1 MTSGDGE
8 RVAPPP
14 EMAADSTTSGAVS
27 AAALCYDSDD
37 LLTQRRGGLPA
48 DRARAT
54 NGHTDLPDTAE
65 PDVAGPQFAEADDAA
80 PPPSAAPAS
89 VDDASPEP
97 PVEDVPAVGSAAS
110 EMVTEPGPFAEP
122 EHSNGTVAVLAP
134 PTVAEQP
141 IVAVPAIDDEAPLPS
156 TPIPSDEAED
166 ADEASSVGAM
176 SAAAQPQDPTL
187 DPAPVASTPGET
199 ASSAAQAPDEASPT
213 ADGLEPEVE
222 EAPVPP
228 APLTTAARP
237 APPPVDPVTP
247 TVPTVATNGFA
258 HHAAETAEFTPVA
271 SDEATEPVDTL
282 PPAPD
287 IAQPPADEMIE
298 IPMPVVSGEEQQT
311 LGISGEMAMDA
322 PMGAVSAPED
332 TLTLAAE
339 PTTIP
344 EAAGAET
351 AVLTEPDL
359 PTIPPVAPPAPP
371 VAATPPPPPSA
382 PPPDEGEEEG
392 ATMTIIEHLE
402 ELRHRITVSA
412 ISIVVGAVL
421 GWFIVPHV
429 VQYLEHAAQKI
440 GGKFFSP
447 TILGP
452 FGLELKLSFL
462 IGLIIASPV
471 VLFQVWGF
479 IAPGL
484 TRREKRYALPFSLIG
499 SGLFAAG
506 AVTGILI
513 VPLAIQFLTHF
524 FAVLDLEQLLDIDKY
539 IMFIALIAVIFGITF
554 ELPIFMVG
562 FSLLGVVTSRYFIQ
576 KFRIA
581 IFIIF
586 GVSMVITPGAD
597 LISPLVLGGF
607 LTVLYWFGVLLIRI
621 IGR

>member
-1 MTSGDGE
+1 MTTGDGE
-8 RVAPPP
+8 GPSAGPVMPASS
-14 EMAADSTTSGAVS
+14 DDGAVA
-27 AAALCYDSDD
+27 AAALCSDSDD
-37 LLTQRRGGLPA
+37 LLTTRRGGLPLQPVG
-48 DRARAT
+48 AT
-54 NGHTDLPDTAE
+54 NGHVVADAPTDALEEQAFSGVEMATAGDGAS
-65 PDVAGPQFAEADDAA
+65 PLAEAPEPAFLVEPIDAA
-80 PPPSAAPAS
+80 PT
-89 VDDASPEP
+89 EP
-97 PVEDVPAVGSAAS
+97 DSPAVALA
-110 EMVTEPGPFAEP
+110 FAEP
-122 EHSNGTVAVLAP
+122 EG
-134 PTVAEQP
+134 
-141 IVAVPAIDDEAPLPS
+141 
-156 TPIPSDEAED
+156 
-166 ADEASSVGAM
+166 
-176 SAAAQPQDPTL
+176 
-187 DPAPVASTPGET
+187 
-199 ASSAAQAPDEASPT
+199 
-213 ADGLEPEVE
+213 
-222 EAPVPP
+222 
-228 APLTTAARP
+228 
-237 APPPVDPVTP
+237 PPP
-247 TVPTVATNGFA
+247 
-258 HHAAETAEFTPVA
+258 
-271 SDEATEPVDTL
+271 
-282 PPAPD
+282 
-287 IAQPPADEMIE
+287 
-298 IPMPVVSGEEQQT
+298 
-311 LGISGEMAMDA
+311 
-322 PMGAVSAPED
+322 
-332 TLTLAAE
+332 
-339 PTTIP
+339 
-344 EAAGAET
+344 AAGAET
-351 AVLTEPDL
+351 NGETSVGERAPAAPDAAPMEGAEGTWAAELASSNGVAVHAAATAEFPAVDESASVDV
-359 PTIPPVAPPAPP
+359 PVAPALTTSAVATDAINDIEIPLPLAAPEAPLAAADSAVTELPLAEQSTELVDAPAMEPGDALTTPFAAEPVVLADPDSPGEPPMEPPAPP
-371 VAATPPPPPSA
+371 LAAAPPPPPAA
-382 PPPDEGEEEG
+382 PPPEEGEEEG

-402 ELRHRITVSA
+402 ELRHRITISA
-412 ISIVVGAVL
+412 ISIVVGAVA
-421 GWFIVPHV
+421 GWFITPHV
-429 VQYLEHAAQKI
+429 VQYLENAFKKL
-440 GGKFFSP
+440 GGQFLSL